1 MAAKAQT
8 DLSAEQRREIA
19 AWFEANSAQLPEPVR
34 IFLALHHKYL
44 SEDGDPRR
52 AFESVYRELRRALRI
67 TPSSEKRKSG
77 SPLATLPPNKLACA
91 KSQRE
96 RLQVRIERTRQL
108 CSWHDLQKERRD
120 KELTRLEERLTKMRT
135 KETDEIGQEELE
147 ELEELMESTR
157 LQDIAPTPEE
167 QAKADAAADRF
178 VEHVLQGNGPDP
190 AMQSVNETLMPAGA
204 VLASE
209 QYVSLPVTLPPD
221 LADATVV
228 ETLHEQRV
236 RHDFSMSVTRIELDV
251 EKKVVVD
258 QEGERHVV
266 AASTAEYGPPR
277 YSVTWQA
284 LATLAVLVAQFAL
297 PFNRLATMLSVAGK
311 RFTAGALSRML
322 HYVAQRLTPI
332 YLELARQLADC
343 EILAGDDTSCRVIE
357 VSSYFKSKAEQA
369 SEHKGKQTSEHKD
382 KPPWAAYQTP
392 RAAEESLRLCEE
404 MQRLR
409 VRLRLEGDRKATRT
423 SAEAPS
429 LGVLIGRRLVFESP
443 RRNGD
448 GAKESMHTTVI
459 SGRTSADDPRSLT
472 VFYRSHLGGCGDL
485 LESILEN
492 RDPSLRKVVLQ
503 GDLSSTNLITSPELL
518 ARFDVKR
525 VGCSAHARRPFALYE
540 DEDRVRCGYMLTLF
554 QGLAIDEQRLD
565 VHGRNRENV
574 LAVRSNESRQTW
586 NDILK
591 LAKKIADVWSKG
603 TKLGTAARYIINHFE
618 ALTAYLDDPRIEATN
633 NLRERMLRMEKLIE
647 GSSMFRRSLE
657 GRFALDVVRSVLQTT
672 VAAGVPVHEYLVS
685 VLRTSHEELAKHPD
699 RFTPHAW
706 AAANLAKL
714 SSTTPTATPSSP

>member
-1 MAAKAQT
+1 MAADAQT
-8 DLSAEQRREIA
+8 ELSAEQRREIA

-52 AFESVYRELRRALRI
+52 AFESAYRELRRALRI

-77 SPLATLPPNKLACA
+77 SPLATLPPNKLVCA
-91 KSQRE
+91 KSERE

-120 KELTRLEERLTKMRT
+120 KELTRLEERLTQMRT

-147 ELEELMESTR
+147 QLLESTR
-157 LQDIAPTPEE
+157 LEDIAPTAEE

-204 VLASE
+204 VLARE
-209 QYVSLPVTLPPD
+209 QQVSLPVTLPPD

-258 QEGERHVV
+258 PEGERHVV
-266 AASTAEYGPPR
+266 AASTAKYGPPR

-322 HYVAQRLTPI
+322 HYVAERLTPI
-332 YLELARQLADC
+332 YLELARQLGDC
-343 EILAGDDTSCRVIE
+343 EILAGDDTSCRVLE

-369 SEHKGKQTSEHKD
+369 SEHKDKQTSEHKD

-392 RAAEESLRLCEE
+392 RAAEESLRLCEQ
-404 MQRLR
+404 MRGAR
-409 VRLRLEGDRKATRT
+409 VRLRLQGDRQAIRT
-423 SAEAPS
+423 SAETPS

-485 LESILEN
+485 LESILES

-503 GDLSSTNLITSPELL
+503 GDLSPTNLITSPELL
-518 ARFDVKR
+518 ARFDVKL

-540 DEDRVRCGYMLTLF
+540 HEDRIRCGYMLTLF

-574 LAVRSNESRQTW
+574 LAVRGNESRQTW

-603 TKLGTAARYIINHFE
+603 TKLGTAARYIINHFA

-657 GRFALDVVRSVLQTT
+657 GRFALDVVRSVLQTA

-685 VLRTSHEELAKHPD
+685 VLRTSHDELAKHPD
-699 RFTPHAW
+699 RFTPRAW
-706 AAANLAKL
+706 AAANL
-714 SSTTPTATPSSP
+714 STTTPSATPDSR

>member
-1 MAAKAQT
+1 MAADAQT
-8 DLSAEQRREIA
+8 ELSAEQRREIA

-52 AFESVYRELRRALRI
+52 AFESAYRELRRALRI

-91 KSQRE
+91 KSERE
-96 RLQVRIERTRQL
+96 RLEVRIERTRQL

-120 KELTRLEERLTKMRT
+120 KELTRLEERLTQMRT
-135 KETDEIGQEELE
+135 KETDEIGQQELE
-147 ELEELMESTR
+147 QLLESTR
-157 LQDIAPTPEE
+157 LEDIAPTAEE

-178 VEHVLQGNGPDP
+178 VEHVLRGNGPDP

-209 QYVSLPVTLPPD
+209 QQVSLPVTLPPD

-258 QEGERHVV
+258 PEGERHVI
-266 AASTAEYGPPR
+266 AASTAKYGPPR

-322 HYVAQRLTPI
+322 HYVAERLVPI
-332 YLELARQLADC
+332 YLELARQLGDC
-343 EILAGDDTSCRVIE
+343 EILAGDDTSCRVLE
-357 VSSYFKSKAEQA
+357 VSGYFKSKAEQA
-369 SEHKGKQTSEHKD
+369 SEHKDKQTSEHKD
-382 KPPWAAYQTP
+382 TPPWAAYQTP
-392 RAAEESLRLCEE
+392 RAAEESLRLCEQ
-404 MQRLR
+404 MRGAR
-409 VRLRLEGDRKATRT
+409 VRLRLQGDRQATRT
-423 SAEAPS
+423 SAETPS
-429 LGVLIGRRLVFESP
+429 LGLLIGRRLVFESP

-485 LESILEN
+485 LESILEK

-503 GDLSSTNLITSPELL
+503 GDLSPTNLITSPELL
-518 ARFDVKR
+518 ARFDVKL

-540 DEDRVRCGYMLTLF
+540 HEDRVRCGYMLTLF

-574 LAVRSNESRQTW
+574 LAVRGNESRQTW

-603 TKLGTAARYIINHFE
+603 TKLGTAARYIINHFA
-618 ALTAYLDDPRIEATN
+618 ALTAYLDDPRLEATN

-657 GRFALDVVRSVLQTT
+657 GRFALDVVRSVLQTA

-685 VLRTSHEELAKHPD
+685 VLRTSHDELAKHPD
-699 RFTPHAW
+699 RFTPRAW

-714 SSTTPTATPSSP
+714 STTTPTATPNSP